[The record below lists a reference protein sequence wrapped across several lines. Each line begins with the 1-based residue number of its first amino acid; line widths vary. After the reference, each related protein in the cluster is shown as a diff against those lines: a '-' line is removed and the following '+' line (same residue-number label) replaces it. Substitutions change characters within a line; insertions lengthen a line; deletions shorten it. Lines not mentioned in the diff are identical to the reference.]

1 MIWKGLFKEHKDG
14 KDTDIAGKEEV
25 GGRERERT
33 IKRETEVKG

>member
-14 KDTDIAGKEEV
+14 EDTDIAGKEEV